1 MDIPACN
8 LVIRFDK
15 PKNFSAYLQSKGR
28 ARAKN
33 AEFVLFHDE
42 VDLKKYAINEDEYS
56 DYKLMEKVKRCK
68 K

>member
-15 PKNFSAYLQSKGR
+15 PQNFSAYLQSKGR

-42 VDLKKYAINEDEYS
+42 VDQKKYTINKDEYNN
-56 DYKLMEKVKRCK
+56 YICMEKVRRCK

>member
-42 VDLKKYAINEDEYS
+42 ADWEERAINKKEYN
-56 DYKLMEKVKRCK
+56 DYKYMEKVRRCK